1 MAKLR
6 NNPKNGQL
14 NIVANDV
21 IDSRRLLY
29 FYHVARTKSF
39 SVAATVLNV
48 AQSALSR
55 QIQQLEA
62 DLEATLLERTGRG
75 VSLTQLGQIVYEQ
88 SAAILDEMSA
98 TVARLHS
105 ARRQPTGQVS
115 IAGFSSIMT
124 VQMPEILKR
133 FMKEYPD
140 IEITAIQTTTGD
152 VYDLLA
158 TGQVDVAILSL
169 GYESQKI
176 VQHKLL
182 TDPMVLMAARDH
194 PIASQAFVKRDDLSE
209 LDLILPASEHG
220 MRITIERYC
229 DAAGVKLSPQLR
241 VDSVPLMKSLVQ
253 DGRFCTILPRLAITP
268 AEVASG
274 DFALIPFKPKLVRVL
289 SVACLSER
297 AESPIVAALMRL
309 VAEVCRE
316 YGAAQSQ
323 AGL

>member
-6 NNPKNGQL
+6 NNPNNGQL

-75 VSLTQLGQIVYEQ
+75 VSLTQFGQIVYEQ
-88 SAAILDEMSA
+88 ATAILDEMSA

-115 IAGFSSIMT
+115 IAGFSSIMA

-140 IEITAIQTTTGD
+140 IEITAIQATTGD

-182 TDPMVLMAARDH
+182 TDPMVLMVARDH
-194 PIASQAFVKRDDLSE
+194 PIASHSYVKRDELSE

-220 MRITIERYC
+220 LRITIERYC

-241 VDSVPLMKSLVQ
+241 VDSVPLMKSLVL
-253 DGRFCTILPRLAITP
+253 DGRFCTILPRLAITS
-268 AEVASG
+268 AEVSGG

-297 AESPIVAALMRL
+297 AESPIVAALMKK

-323 AGL
+323 AE